1 MLITLST
8 LYALSCAK
16 INYNVVPNYPT
27 RQGYN
32 MNIEELITHNKKL
45 ESELSEYKQRY
56 KLLTEASSDGLW
68 DWEITTGKLY
78 NSPRWK
84 ETLGFENNEIGS
96 SLEMWKSRVHP
107 DDIDGVME
115 AVDKHL
121 SGITPIYKAEYR
133 LRHKDNHYI
142 WILDHG
148 KAHYDENGVPI
159 RMGGSMTDI
168 SDRKEKENLLRT
180 VLNCMSEGIL
190 VMNPKGEFIYTN
202 PSFSTVLGLTIDQIE
217 GKTPMDPSWRVI
229 HEDGS
234 PYPGDT
240 HPSWRTLQTGVAI
253 HNDIQGVYT
262 SDDKINWISAN
273 SEPIFNTET
282 NELSGV
288 VITFT
293 DITEQRKLLQQL
305 QVFNKELEDEVKMQ
319 VNVIRQK
326 DQMMLHQSRLATMG
340 EMISMIAHQWR
351 QPITVIGMMAN
362 NLILDAKFNDLD
374 LTKIEEDLNMI
385 NTQVD
390 YLSRTI
396 DDFSNFFK
404 ADTNPQT
411 IYLKNILEEA
421 ADLLKPAL
429 EKEKIKLILRID
441 TLLEVTL
448 YKNEMQQVIINIINN
463 ARDVLKERQVISPQI
478 DIEACIEENQIIHF
492 IISDNAGG
500 IDSKII
506 DKIFDPYFSTKNGKN
521 GTGLGLYMAKTIMR
535 DRMQGDITVN
545 NTDIGASFHIFI
557 PII

>member
-1 MLITLST
+1 
-8 LYALSCAK
+8 
-16 INYNVVPNYPT
+16 
-27 RQGYN
+27 
-32 MNIEELITHNKKL
+32 MNIEDMTIEELIAHNKKL
-45 ESELSEYKQRY
+45 ESDLNKYKLRY

-84 ETLGFENNEIGS
+84 ETLGFENSEINA

-107 DDIDGVME
+107 DDLDGVME
-115 AVDKHL
+115 AIEKHL

-148 KAHYDENGVPI
+148 KARFDENGTPL

-202 PSFSTVLGLTIDQIE
+202 PSFSTVLGLTVDQIE

-240 HPSWRTLQTGVAI
+240 HPSWRTLKTGIAI

-262 SDDKINWISAN
+262 SDDTISWISAN
-273 SEPIFNTET
+273 SEPIFNAET
-282 NELSGV
+282 NDLGGV

-293 DITEQRKLLQQL
+293 DITQQRQLLQQL
-305 QVFNKELEDEVKMQ
+305 QTFNKELEDEVKMQ

-351 QPITVIGMMAN
+351 QPITVIGMIAN

-374 LTKIEEDLNMI
+374 LTKIEEDLDMI

-404 ADTNPQT
+404 ADTNPQP
-411 IYLKNILEEA
+411 IYLKNLLQEA
-421 ADLLKPAL
+421 SDLLKPAL
-429 EKEKIKLILRID
+429 ENEMIQLTLHVD

-463 ARDVLKERQVISPQI
+463 ARDVLKERQIVSP
-478 DIEACIEENQIIHF
+478 IIHLEAF
-492 IISDNAGG
+492 ITDN
-500 IDSKII
+500 KII
-506 DKIFDPYFSTKNGKN
+506 HLSINDNGGGVDPKIIEKIFDPYFSTKNTKN

-545 NTDIGASFHIFI
+545 NTDIGASFNILI
-557 PII
+557 PIL

>member
-1 MLITLST
+1 
-8 LYALSCAK
+8 
-16 INYNVVPNYPT
+16 
-27 RQGYN
+27 
-32 MNIEELITHNKKL
+32 MNIEELITRNKQL
-45 ESELSEYKQRY
+45 ESELNEYKQRY

-68 DWEITTGKLY
+68 DWEIATGKLY

-84 ETLGFENNEIGS
+84 ETLGFENNEMEA

-115 AVDKHL
+115 AINKHL
-121 SGITPIYKAEYR
+121 GGFTPIYKAEYR

-148 KAHYDENGVPI
+148 KVHYDEFGNPA

-217 GKTPMDPSWRVI
+217 GRTPMDPSWRVI
-229 HEDGS
+229 HEDGT

-240 HPSWRTLQTGVAI
+240 HPSWRTLQTGAAI

-262 SDDKINWISAN
+262 SDNALNWISAN
-273 SEPIFNTET
+273 SEPIFNAET
-282 NELSGV
+282 NELDGV

-293 DITEQRKLLQQL
+293 DISQQRKLLQQL
-305 QVFNKELEDEVKMQ
+305 QTFNKELEDEVKMQ
-319 VNVIRQK
+319 VNLIRQK
-326 DQMMLHQSRLATMG
+326 DQMMMHQSRLATMG

-374 LTKIEEDLNMI
+374 LTKIEENLEMI
-385 NTQVD
+385 NIQVD

-404 ADTNPQT
+404 ADTNPQP
-411 IYLKNILEEA
+411 IYLKNLLQEA
-421 ADLLKPAL
+421 SDLLKPSL
-429 EKEKIKLILRID
+429 EKEMIELTLRVD
-441 TLLEVTL
+441 MHLEVSL

-463 ARDVLKERQVISPQI
+463 ARDVLKERHIISPKI
-478 DIEACIEENQIIHF
+478 YIESFIVDNKMIHLS
-492 IISDNAGG
+492 ISDNAGG
-500 IDSKII
+500 VDLTII
-506 DKIFDPYFSTKNGKN
+506 DKIFDPYFSTKNAKN

-535 DRMQGDITVN
+535 DRMKGDITVN
-545 NTDIGASFHIFI
+545 NTELGASFNILI
-557 PII
+557 PIV